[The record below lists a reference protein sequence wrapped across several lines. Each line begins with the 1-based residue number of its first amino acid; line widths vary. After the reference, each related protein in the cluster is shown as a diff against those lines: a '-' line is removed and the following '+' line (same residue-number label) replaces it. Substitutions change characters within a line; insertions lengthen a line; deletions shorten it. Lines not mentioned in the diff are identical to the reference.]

1 MNELQTEIPPLGARG
16 LSLEQYIETRFS
28 PSSRN
33 TYLNGIKR
41 YLAFTGGGPLNNN
54 AVNGTYQDVL
64 NFIAYLRTT
73 STGGVPLHPKT
84 LRNYLFSVKIYYQWL
99 LVTEQRDD
107 HPCKT
112 LYLTDQISKAI
123 PVETLYSEAELLALL
138 ENHKPVKNY
147 IQYRDKVMLSL
158 LIFQALTTSE
168 LVKIEM
174 QDLDLENGTVH
185 IKRLHHKQ
193 DRILAL
199 QSNQILL
206 IYRYINTERPILM
219 SRNKDADYDTD
230 KPHTHLLINNE
241 GRPMNPYGISR
252 HLNQYRAKGER
263 ITPFKIR
270 QSAIK
275 NLLRKGNDLRIV
287 QVFAGHRRSSS
298 TEAYKQT
305 GLEELKNII
314 QKHHPLA

>member
-1 MNELQTEIPPLGARG
+1 M
-16 LSLEQYIETRFS
+16 SLEEYVQNRFS
-28 PSSRN
+28 KTCQSS
-33 TYLNGIKR
+33 YLNGIKR
-41 YLAFTGGGPLNNN
+41 YLAFMNND
-54 AVNGTYQDVL
+54 AIKGTHQDVL
-64 NFIAYLRTT
+64 DFIAYLRPTKI
-73 STGGVPLHPKT
+73 HPKT
-84 LRNYLFSVKIYYQWL
+84 LMNYLFSVKIYYQWL

-112 LYLTDQISKAI
+112 LYLTDRISKAI
-123 PVETLYSEAELLALL
+123 PVETLYSEAELLQLL
-138 ENHKPVKNY
+138 ENHRPKKSY

-168 LVKIEM
+168 LVNIEL
-174 QDLDLENGTVH
+174 QDLDLEKGAIH
-185 IKRLHHKQ
+185 IRHSHHKQ

-206 IYRYINTERPILM
+206 IYNYLNIERPILLK
-219 SRNKDADYDTD
+219 RNKVGNTYENII
-230 KPHTHLLINNE
+230 INNE
-241 GRPMNPYGISR
+241 GLPMNPHGISR
-252 HLNQYRAKGER
+252 HINQYRSKDER
-263 ITPFKIR
+263 IIPFKIR

-314 QKHHPLA
+314 QKLHPLA

>member
-1 MNELQTEIPPLGARG
+1 M
-16 LSLEQYIETRFS
+16 SLEEYVQNRFS
-28 PSSRN
+28 KTCQSS
-33 TYLNGIKR
+33 YLNGIKR
-41 YLAFTGGGPLNNN
+41 YLAFMNND
-54 AVNGTYQDVL
+54 AIKGTHQDVL
-64 NFIAYLRTT
+64 DFVAYLRNTKI
-73 STGGVPLHPKT
+73 HAKT
-84 LRNYLFSVKIYYQWL
+84 LMNYLFSVKIYYQWL

-123 PVETLYSEAELLALL
+123 PVETLYSEQELLKLL
-138 ENHKPVKNY
+138 ENHRPVKSY

-168 LVKIEM
+168 LVNIEL
-174 QDLDLENGTVH
+174 QDLDLEKGTVH
-185 IKRLHHKQ
+185 IKHPHHKQ
-193 DRILAL
+193 DRTLAL

-206 IYRYINTERPILM
+206 IYNYLNIERPILL
-219 SRNKDADYDTD
+219 SRNKEGNTFENVI
-230 KPHTHLLINNE
+230 INNE
-241 GRPMNPYGISR
+241 GRPMNPHGISR
-252 HLNQYRAKGER
+252 HLNQHKNKDER
-263 ITPFKIR
+263 IIPFKIR

-314 QKHHPLA
+314 QKLHPLA

>member
-1 MNELQTEIPPLGARG
+1 M
-16 LSLEQYIETRFS
+16 SLEQYIENRFS
-28 PSSRN
+28 KTCQSS
-33 TYLNGIKR
+33 YLNGIKR
-41 YLAFTGGGPLNNN
+41 YLAYTGAN

-64 NFIAYLRTT
+64 DFIAYLRTT
-73 STGGVPLHPKT
+73 KIHPKT
-84 LRNYLFSVKIYYQWL
+84 LMNYLFSVKIYYQWL

-112 LYLTDQISKAI
+112 LYLTDRISKAI
-123 PVETLYSEAELLALL
+123 PVETLYSEVELQNILA
-138 ENHKPVKNY
+138 NHKPVKSY

-158 LIFQALTTSE
+158 LVYQALATSE
-168 LVKIEM
+168 LVNIQL

-185 IKRLHHKQ
+185 IKHPHHKQ

-206 IYRYINTERPILM
+206 IYNYLNIERPILLK
-219 SRNKDADYDTD
+219 RNKVGNSYENVI
-230 KPHTHLLINNE
+230 INNE
-241 GRPMNPYGISR
+241 GLPMNPHGISR
-252 HLNQYRAKGER
+252 HINQYRSEGEK

-275 NLLRKGNDLRIV
+275 NLLKKGNDLRIV

-305 GLEELKNII
+305 GLEELKNVI
-314 QKHHPLA
+314 QKYHPLA

>member
-1 MNELQTEIPPLGARG
+1 M
-16 LSLEQYIETRFS
+16 SLEEYIQNRFS
-28 PSSRN
+28 KTCQSS
-33 TYLNGIKR
+33 YLNGIKR
-41 YLAFTGGGPLNNN
+41 YLAFMNND
-54 AVNGTYQDVL
+54 AIKGTHQDVL
-64 NFIAYLRTT
+64 DFIAYLRNTKI
-73 STGGVPLHPKT
+73 HAKT
-84 LRNYLFSVKIYYQWL
+84 LMNYLFSVKIYYQWL

-123 PVETLYSEAELLALL
+123 PVETLYSEAELLHLL
-138 ENHKPVKNY
+138 ENHRPVKSY

-158 LIFQALTTSE
+158 LIFQALTTTE
-168 LVKIEM
+168 LVNITLP
-174 QDLDLENGTVH
+174 DLDLAKGTVH
-185 IKRLHHKQ
+185 IRHTHSKK

-206 IYRYINTERPILM
+206 IYNYLNIERPILLA
-219 SRNKDADYDTD
+219 RNTDADYENDN
-230 KPHTHLLINNE
+230 PYLNVIINNE
-241 GRPMNPYGISR
+241 GRPMNPHGISR
-252 HLNQYRAKGER
+252 HLNQYRAKDER

-305 GLEELKNII
+305 GLEELKNVI
-314 QKHHPLA
+314 QKLHPLA